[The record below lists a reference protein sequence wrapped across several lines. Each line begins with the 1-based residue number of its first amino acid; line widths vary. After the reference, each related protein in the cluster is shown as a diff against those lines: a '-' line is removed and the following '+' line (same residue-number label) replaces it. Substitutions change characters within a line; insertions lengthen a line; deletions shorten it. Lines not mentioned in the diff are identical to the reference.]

1 VQGKSFLRNL
11 HMLNPM
17 DMTGRRIMITGAS
30 SGIGRETAILLSQ
43 LGAKLVLVARDASR
57 LEETRSLLEG
67 GGHRVEPF
75 DLAALD
81 DIPSWM
87 GTLGQEFGTLSGLW
101 HCAGIQM
108 TLPLHLITTQHIAK
122 ITNVNLSAAI
132 ILVKG
137 LSQKGVL
144 ASSGSVVLM
153 SSVMGLVGSPARSLY
168 SATKGAL
175 VALTKSLALELA
187 GDGIRVNCIAP
198 AFVESPMFEDMKK
211 LLRAEGLAK
220 IESAHPLGIGRPR
233 DIANAVAFLLADTGR
248 WITGTTLVVDGGY
261 TAQ

>member
-1 VQGKSFLRNL
+1 
-11 HMLNPM
+11 MLNPM

-30 SGIGRETAILLSQ
+30 SGIGRESAILLSQ
-43 LGAKLVLVARDASR
+43 LGAQLVLVARNTSR
-57 LEETRSLLEG
+57 LEETKSLLEG
-67 GGHRVEPF
+67 DGHRIEPF
-75 DLAALD
+75 DLEALD
-81 DIPSWM
+81 EIPSWM
-87 GTLGQEFGTLSGLW
+87 LGLSQDFGTLSGLA

-108 TLPLHLITTQHIAK
+108 TLPLRSITSRQIAR

-132 ILVKG
+132 MLVKG

-153 SSVMGLVGSPARSLY
+153 SSSMGLVGSPARSLY

-175 VALTKSLALELA
+175 VALAKSLALELA
-187 GDGIRVNCIAP
+187 PDNLRVNCIAP
-198 AFVESPMFEDMKK
+198 AFVDTPMFEDMKN
-211 LLRAEGLAK
+211 LLGAQALAK
-220 IESAHPLGIGRPR
+220 IESAHPLGIGQPR

>member
-1 VQGKSFLRNL
+1 
-11 HMLNPM
+11 MLNPM
-17 DMTGRRIMITGAS
+17 DMTGRRIMVTGAS

-43 LGAKLVLVARDASR
+43 LGAKLVLVARDESR
-57 LEETRSLLEG
+57 LGETKSLLEG
-67 GGHRVEPF
+67 GDHRVEPF
-75 DLAALD
+75 DLEALD
-81 DIPSWM
+81 DIFSWM
-87 GTLGQEFGTLSGLW
+87 KSLGEEFGTLSGLV

-108 TLPLHLITTQHIAK
+108 MLPLRMITTRQIAK
-122 ITNVNLSAAI
+122 MTGVNLSAAI
-132 ILVKG
+132 MLVKG

-153 SSVMGLVGSPARSLY
+153 SSITGMVGSPAMSLY

-187 GDGIRVNCIAP
+187 GSGLRVNCIAP
-198 AFVESPMFEDMKK
+198 ALVDTPMFEDLKN
-211 LLRAEGLAK
+211 LFGAEGLAK

-233 DIANAVAFLLADTGR
+233 DIANATAFLLADTGR

>member
-1 VQGKSFLRNL
+1 
-11 HMLNPM
+11 MLNPM

-43 LGAKLVLVARDASR
+43 LGAKLVLVARNTSR
-57 LEETRSLLEG
+57 LEETKSLLEG
-67 GGHRVEPF
+67 SDHRVEPF
-75 DLAALD
+75 DLEALD

-87 GTLGQEFGTLSGLW
+87 GSLGQEFGTLSGLV

-108 TLPLHLITTQHIAK
+108 MLPLRSVTARHIAQ

-132 ILVKG
+132 MLVKG
-137 LSQKGVL
+137 LSQKSVL
-144 ASSGSVVLM
+144 ASPGSVVFM
-153 SSVMGLVGSPARSLY
+153 SSVTGLVGSPARSLY

-187 GDGIRVNCIAP
+187 GNGLRVNCIAP
-198 AFVESPMFEDMKK
+198 AFVDTPMFEDMKN
-211 LLRAEGLAK
+211 LLQAEGLAK

>member
-1 VQGKSFLRNL
+1 
-11 HMLNPM
+11 MLNPM
-17 DMTGRRIMITGAS
+17 DLTGRRIMITGAS

-43 LGAKLVLVARDASR
+43 LGAKLVLVARNASR
-57 LEETRSLLEG
+57 LEETKSLLEG
-67 GGHRVEPF
+67 SGHRVEQF
-75 DLAALD
+75 DLEALD
-81 DIPSWM
+81 EIPAWM
-87 GTLGQEFGTLSGLW
+87 SGLGQQFGTLSGLV

-108 TLPLHLITTQHIAK
+108 TLPLRSITSRQIAK

-132 ILVKG
+132 MLVKG

-153 SSVMGLVGSPARSLY
+153 SSAMGLVGSPATSLY

-175 VALTKSLALELA
+175 IALAKSLALELA
-187 GDGIRVNCIAP
+187 RDSLRVNCIAP
-198 AFVESPMFEDMKK
+198 AFVDTPMFEEMKN
-211 LLRAEGLAK
+211 LLRAEALAK
-220 IESAHPLGIGRPR
+220 IESAHPLGIGLPR

>member
-1 VQGKSFLRNL
+1 
-11 HMLNPM
+11 MLNPM

-57 LEETRSLLEG
+57 LEETKSMLEG
-67 GGHRVEPF
+67 GDHRVEPF
-75 DLAALD
+75 DLGALD

-87 GTLGQEFGTLSGLW
+87 RSLSQDFGTLSGLV

-108 TLPLHLITTQHIAK
+108 TLPLRMITARHIAK
-122 ITNVNLSAAI
+122 ITNVNFSAAI
-132 ILVKG
+132 MLVKG
-137 LSQKGVL
+137 LSQKDVL
-144 ASSGSVVLM
+144 ASSGSIVLI
-153 SSVMGLVGSPARSLY
+153 SSVKGLVGSSATSLY

-187 GDGIRVNCIAP
+187 ADGLRINCIAP
-198 AFVESPMFEDMKK
+198 AFVNTPMFEDMKN
-211 LLRAEGLAK
+211 LLRAEDLAK